1 MGHPHDPAA
10 LSALLPAGLDLSAAP
25 PEGRAVLST
34 ILARRSVRG
43 FLPDPVPRET
53 VEAILAVASRAPSG
67 SNIQP
72 WKVHVCAGPVRDAI
86 CADVLAAHD
95 AEAGD
100 PAAGEQYRDE
110 YRYYP
115 EKWRDPYLAR
125 RRDLGWALYGAVGI
139 ARGENDKMHRQRGRN
154 FSFFG
159 APVGLVFTLDRDLS
173 VGSWIDLGMFMQ
185 NAMIAAR
192 AYGLETC
199 PQQAFARYHR
209 ILRQHLAIPDDQIV
223 VCAMALGHPDPDE
236 PANRLVSTREPV
248 AAFGSF
254 HGF

>member
-1 MGHPHDPAA
+1 MGDPRAPAA
-10 LSALLPAGLDLSAAP
+10 VLAGIDLSAVPAP
-25 PEGRAVLST
+25 AQSVLTT
-34 ILARRSVRG
+34 ILERRSVRG
-43 FLPDPVPRET
+43 FLPTPVPRET

-86 CADVLAAHD
+86 CREVLAAHD
-95 AEAGD
+95 AEAAD
-100 PAAGEQYRDE
+100 PAAGEPHRDE

-115 EKWRDPYLAR
+115 EKWRDPYLTR

-139 ARGENDKMHRQRGRN
+139 ARGENDKMHCQRGRN

-185 NAMIAAR
+185 NVMLAAR

-199 PQQAFARYHR
+199 PQQAFVRYHR

-223 VCAMALGHPDPDE
+223 VCAMALGLPDPDE
-236 PANRLVSTREPV
+236 PANRLVSEREPV